1 MGIENINDLFV
12 SLKLEWGRRINSS
25 SSEVILKGELQPWKY
40 LADYLPF
47 EGGCNEGLSEDG
59 KCVAWVNRKDFEIF
73 DCSKKYATIDCI
85 DDDIKDI
92 SYVNRHGKT
101 KVVDFLVEAGE
112 EDESRLTFDEAKQ
125 IMKACREQ
133 RLQKPLMSFHLVLG
147 KAVLRREYAKLI
159 RIALGLSD
167 EHVVR
172 FKFGDFYSNT
182 RDVSVKVVIESKDLS
197 SLRFQDLNGI
207 LGSTK
212 VSS

>member
-1 MGIENINDLFV
+1 VGIENINDLFI

-40 LADYLPF
+40 LADYFF
-47 EGGCNEGLSEDG
+47 EGGCNDEFSENG

-112 EDESRLTFDEAKQ
+112 EDESRLTYDEAKQ
-125 IMKACREQ
+125 ILKACREKG
-133 RLQKPLMSFHLVLG
+133 LHKPAMSFYLVLG
-147 KAVLRREYAKLI
+147 KTDLRREYAKLI
-159 RIALGLSD
+159 RIALGLPD

-172 FKFGDFYSNT
+172 FKFGDFYSKT
-182 RDVSVKVVIESKDLS
+182 RDISVKVVINAKDLGS
-197 SLRFQDLNGI
+197 IRFQDLNGI

>member
-1 MGIENINDLFV
+1 M
-12 SLKLEWGRRINSS
+12 
-25 SSEVILKGELQPWKY
+25 
-40 LADYLPF
+40 
-47 EGGCNEGLSEDG
+47 
-59 KCVAWVNRKDFEIF
+59 AWVNRKDFEIF

-92 SYVNRHGKT
+92 SYMNRHGKT

-125 IMKACREQ
+125 ILKACREKG
-133 RLQKPLMSFHLVLG
+133 LQKPLMSFYLVLG
-147 KAVLRREYAKLI
+147 KTDLRREYAKLV
-159 RIALGLSD
+159 RTALGLPD

-172 FKFGDFYSNT
+172 FKFGDFYSKT
-182 RDVSVKVVIESKDLS
+182 RDVSVRVVINAKDLGS
-197 SLRFQDLNGI
+197 IRFQDLNGI